1 MTLLGGGFGRKSK
14 CDFAIEAALISREI
28 GAPVKL
34 QWTRDDDIKHGF
46 YHTTSVEHLEA
57 AVDKAGK
64 ITGWRHRSV
73 SPTIFSTFMD
83 DPGYTS
89 ELEAG
94 MGLVDNPFAVPN
106 LAIEAGKA
114 MAHTRIGWFRSV
126 SNVPRAFAI
135 QSFVAEIAAALGRDP
150 KEMLLELIGPA
161 RVIDPVAAGMPEKLW
176 NYGEPYARIPE
187 RYRSTAQRRRAGRQQ
202 GGLGENSCQ
211 RAKDWGLLRIA
222 ASSPTSPRSCASGS
236 RPDGAIQVPEVHT
249 AVDCGFCIN
258 PERVRSQMEGA
269 ATMGMT
275 IALYSSIDFEKG
287 AVRQTNYA
295 DYPIARITSYP
306 ENVHT
311 DIVEHPF
318 SVHATGVGEPGVPPF
333 APALANAIFAAT
345 GKRLRDL
352 PFGDKVV

>member
-1 MTLLGGGFGRKSK
+1 MRSS
-14 CDFAIEAALISREI
+14 AILPKGEGLWIAA
-28 GAPVKL
+28 
-34 QWTRDDDIKHGF
+34 
-46 YHTTSVEHLEA
+46 
-57 AVDKAGK
+57 
-64 ITGWRHRSV
+64 HRSFV
-73 SPTIFSTFMD
+73 TYI
-83 DPGYTS
+83 
-89 ELEAG
+89 A
-94 MGLVDNPFAVPN
+94 
-106 LAIEAGKA
+106 
-114 MAHTRIGWFRSV
+114 SV
-126 SNVPRAFAI
+126 V
-135 QSFVAEIAAALGRDP
+135 
-150 KEMLLELIGPA
+150 
-161 RVIDPVAAGMPEKLW
+161 RVRVG
-176 NYGEPYARIPE
+176 
-187 RYRSTAQRRRAGRQQ
+187 
-202 GGLGENSCQ
+202 
-211 RAKDWGLLRIA
+211 
-222 ASSPTSPRSCASGS
+222 
-236 RPDGAIQVPEVHT
+236 PDGTIQVPEVHT

-311 DIVEHPF
+311 YIVEHPF